1 MIEWL
6 HAPSLIILGT
16 ALLAGWVGWS
26 LGRKG
31 RALDLERLNW
41 SERRNQELLEQQQ
54 YWEQRARETFASSA
68 ADILQ
73 RSQSHLVEVTQQHW
87 SVVADQMERDWQRR
101 AQKLQDGVQP
111 VTEAMVRLEQK
122 ILDVERKQHGAYE
135 GLQSKLQSML
145 SLEQSLQKETA
156 KLSQALRAPQVRG
169 RWGEVQL
176 RRVVELAGM
185 LEYCDFDE
193 QRVVNGGESRYRPDL
208 VVKLPGGRA
217 LAIDSKV
224 PLDAY
229 LQAQETEDE
238 AQRRTLLNEHAK
250 RVRQHVAELS
260 KKAYWEHLT
269 DSPEFVI
276 LFLPGEPFYAA
287 ALQADP
293 TLLEVGSD
301 NRVLIA
307 TPTTLIALLRAAAF
321 GWQQEKLSQHA
332 SAICQLGKE
341 LHKRMLDMLSHWSK
355 SGKALEDAVKHYNR
369 AVGSLES
376 RVLVTARKF
385 QEMQSGDEIP
395 EPEQIDTAVRPINLN

>member
-1 MIEWL
+1 VIEWFNS
-6 HAPSLIILGT
+6 PVLIILCT
-16 ALLAGWVGWS
+16 APIAGWLGWL
-26 LGRKG
+26 LGRMG
-31 RALDLERLNW
+31 RALDLERLKW
-41 SERRNQELLEQQQ
+41 SEKRNQELLEQQQ
-54 YWEQRARETFASSA
+54 FWEQRARESFASSA

-87 SVVADQMERDWQRR
+87 SAAADQMDRDWQRR

-111 VTEAMVRLEQK
+111 VTEAMTRLEQK

-185 LEYCDFDE
+185 LEHCDFEE
-193 QRVVNGGESRYRPDL
+193 QSVLRTGDAQHRPDL
-208 VVKLPGGRA
+208 IVKLPGGRS

-224 PLDAY
+224 PLEAY
-229 LQAQETEDE
+229 LQAQDEEDDV
-238 AQRRTLLNEHAK
+238 QRRRLLHEHAK

-260 KKAYWEHLT
+260 KKAYWEHLA
-269 DSPEFVI
+269 DSPEFVV

-293 TLLEVGSD
+293 SLLEVGSD

-341 LHKRMLDMLSHWSK
+341 LYKRMLDMLGHWSK

-385 QEMQSGDEIP
+385 QEMQSGDELP
-395 EPEQIDTAVRPINLN
+395 EPSQIDTAVRPIKLD